1 MANSFSNTSYIFV
14 QVCDNFRSS
23 KIVPTRY
30 LRCQLSQIIE
40 KYICSLG
47 KKYQFRVVAV
57 TKAGESDPSQETKP
71 HLCRYK
77 NLSPAIDP
85 GSGGS
90 RMVKLNRM
98 ATFQIK
104 VRGEPPPT
112 FTWLKDGQKVAAS
125 EGVLIETSEHP
136 DPAEQSTFA
145 ILQIQR

>member
-1 MANSFSNTSYIFV
+1 MSLCLTISVF
-14 QVCDNFRSS
+14 
-23 KIVPTRY
+23 
-30 LRCQLSQIIE
+30 
-40 KYICSLG
+40 SLG
-47 KKYQFRVVAV
+47 KKYQFRVIAV

-77 NLSPAIDP
+77 NLCPTIDK

-98 ATFQIK
+98 TTFQIK

-112 FTWLKDGQKVAAS
+112 FIWLKDGAKVTAS
-125 EGVLIETSEHP
+125 EGVIIDTMEHP
-136 DPAEQSTFA
+136 DPAEQSTIA